1 VTATVNPYT
10 YTEAAQ
16 PEERKSLTDFLV
28 EARDFVRSDGGDGG
42 PPRWFS
48 PLECGARAPE
58 SPLLLYLPGIDGTG
72 LGLIRQHKRLGEIF
86 DIWCLHFPVTDRTP
100 ARGASLSAFSVV
112 SVRIPNQMD

>member
-1 VTATVNPYT
+1 MTATVNPYT

-58 SPLLLYLPGIDGTG
+58 SPLLLYLPGSSFQFRAEINSRLID
-72 LGLIRQHKRLGEIF
+72 
-86 DIWCLHFPVTDRTP
+86 
-100 ARGASLSAFSVV
+100 SLF
-112 SVRIPNQMD
+112 